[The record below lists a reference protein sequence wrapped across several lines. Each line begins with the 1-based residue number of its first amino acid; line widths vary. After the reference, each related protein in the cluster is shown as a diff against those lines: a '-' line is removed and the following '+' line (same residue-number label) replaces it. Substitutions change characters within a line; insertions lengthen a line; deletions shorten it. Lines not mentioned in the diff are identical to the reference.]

1 MKTLHTLLTAASLAI
16 YTTGALAQTDSTTK
30 KEIETGAFTGIIAG
44 GTFNIVLNEALTTK
58 VQVETTSANQDNISA
73 KVNSENALVI
83 SSNGKANAKTTLRI
97 YAPTINY
104 IKLSGSADLSTNGDL
119 IENELRIVMSG
130 AAEANLAI
138 VANDL
143 ETEVSGAAE
152 LKIKGVTNNHTSQIS
167 GAGELKAINLLTTNT
182 TAKMS
187 GAGHAQVN
195 AKNEL
200 NAKISGASSI
210 SFKEEP
216 AIKNIDVSGA
226 GSVTKKEEDTE
237 IAKAEMNANGGSDTT
252 RFNFKNKKIMIIEG
266 NDSAASKTKKPKNNT
281 WHHWSGVEFGF
292 NGLLNSANKTNLG
305 EPYNYLQNPGKS
317 YHVAVNFYEKGFNL
331 YKHKINLVTGLG
343 LEFANYSI
351 KNNITLATTGGLPA
365 QVFQTSGI
373 APMIIID
380 DMPKNKLRAN
390 YLTIPLMLDLNTSK
404 KEKNNWHLSAG
415 VIGAWRYGSFTKQI
429 INTNGS
435 DIKTKIKDDYSLNDF
450 KVSATLRAG
459 YRGLNVF
466 ANYGLTPLFTKNNN
480 PDLYPV
486 TVGVSLGIF

>member
-16 YTTGALAQTDSTTK
+16 YATGALAQTDSTTK

-44 GTFNIVLNEALTTK
+44 GNFNIILNEALTTK

-73 KVNSENALVI
+73 KVNNENALVI
-83 SSNGKANAKTTLRI
+83 SSNGKVNAKTTLYI

-104 IKLSGSADLSTNGDL
+104 IKLSGSAELSTNDDL

-143 ETEVSGAAE
+143 KTEVSGAAE

-167 GAGELKAINLLTTNT
+167 GAGELKALKLLTTNT

-200 NAKISGASSI
+200 NANISGASSI

-237 IAKAEMNANGGSDTT
+237 IAKAELNANGGSDTT
-252 RFNFKNKKIMIIEG
+252 RFKFKNKKIIIIDG
-266 NDSAASKTKKPKNNT
+266 NDSAASSKNKPRKDT
-281 WHHWSGVEFGF
+281 WHHWSGLEFGF
-292 NGLLNSANKTNLG
+292 NYFLNSANFTNLG
-305 EPYNYLQNPGKS
+305 SGYNYLQNPGKS
-317 YHVAVNFYEKGFNL
+317 YHVALNFFEKDFNL
-331 YKHKINLVTGLG
+331 YKNKISIVTGLG

-351 KNNITLATTGGLPA
+351 GNNMTLNTNGELPVYLPILQA
-365 QVFQTSGI
+365 VNIPKQ
-373 APMIIID
+373 
-380 DMPKNKLRAN
+380 KNKLRAN
-390 YLTIPLMLDLNTSK
+390 YLTIPMLLDFNTSK
-404 KEKNNWHLSAG
+404 FRKNNFHLTMG
-415 VIGAWRYGSFTKQI
+415 IIGAWRYGSYTKQ
-429 INTNGS
+429 TLSG
-435 DIKTKIKDDYSLNDF
+435 IKSTIKQKDDFGTNDF
-450 KVSATLRAG
+450 KFCATARVG
-459 YRGLNVF
+459 YRNLSLF
-466 ANYGLTPLFTKNNN
+466 ANYGLTPFFTKTNN

-486 TVGVSLGIF
+486 TIGVSLGIY